1 MEHVM
6 TQPAAD
12 RALARIQSASIPG
25 DLAHDGI
32 IQATVEDPFDRVTL
46 RDRTFRVA
54 EEIGFMPLLKFS
66 NAAEINLGDPR
77 AMSAMYAVL
86 RDCIYPGTPAC
97 GECEICVPP
106 PCGKCEGCAAPTPEG
121 EEPRCYLEGA
131 EVDTTRCKA
140 YDAGDWPAFEQH
152 AIDTRAGADELFD
165 VINETFEV
173 ISGRPTQPPGRSS
186 GGQRRTSGASTGTSS
201 KRRAKGSRR

>member
-1 MEHVM
+1 M

-12 RALARIQSASIPG
+12 RELARIQGRAIPG
-25 DLAHDGI
+25 ELAHDGI
-32 IQATVEDPFDRVTL
+32 IQATVEDPFDRITL
-46 RDRTFRVA
+46 RERTFRVA

-86 RDCIYPGTPAC
+86 RDCIHPGHPAC

-106 PCGKCEGCAAPTPEG
+106 PCGKCEGCTGPVLDG
-121 EEPRCYLEGA
+121 EQPRCYLENQ
-131 EVDTTRCKA
+131 EPDTTLCKT
-140 YDAGDWPAFEQH
+140 YDAGDWAAFENH
-152 AIDTRAGADELFD
+152 AIDTRATAEELFD

-173 ISGRPTQPPGRSS
+173 ISGRPTKPPGASSNGQRRSS
-186 GGQRRTSGASTGTSS
+186 GGSKGTSS
-201 KRRAKGSRR
+201 GRRAKGSRR

>member
-1 MEHVM
+1 M
-6 TQPAAD
+6 TEPATD
-12 RALARIQSASIPG
+12 RALARIQSTPIPS
-25 DLAHDGI
+25 DLTHDGV
-32 IQATVEDPFDRVTL
+32 IQATVEDPWDRVTL
-46 RDRTFRVA
+46 RDKTFRVA

-97 GECEICVPP
+97 GECGICVPP
-106 PCGKCEGCAAPTPEG
+106 PCGKCEGCLAPMPEG

-131 EVDTTRCKA
+131 DVDTTLCKA
-140 YDAGDWPAFEQH
+140 YDAGDWAAFEQH

-173 ISGRPTQPPGRSS
+173 ISGRPTKPPGRSS

-201 KRRAKGSRR
+201 KRRGGGRKR